1 MSNIQ
6 CLLEITKG
14 KLMKLQ
20 YDISGSNNC
29 IDLVLLN
36 HATSDA
42 IRYADEGNY
51 DIINTKIVQTTAS
64 HEFVI
69 LFRMEV
75 LLKEKS

>member
-1 MSNIQ
+1 
-6 CLLEITKG
+6 
-14 KLMKLQ
+14 MKLQ
-20 YDISGSNNC
+20 YDVSGSNNC

-42 IRYADEGNY
+42 ICYADEGNY
-51 DIINTKIVQTTAS
+51 DIISTKIVQTTAS

>member
-1 MSNIQ
+1 
-6 CLLEITKG
+6 
-14 KLMKLQ
+14 MKLQ
-20 YDISGSNNC
+20 YDVSGSNNC

-36 HATSDA
+36 HATTDA

-51 DIINTKIVQTTAS
+51 DIVSTKIVQSTIS

-75 LLKEKS
+75 VLREKN

>member
-1 MSNIQ
+1 
-6 CLLEITKG
+6 
-14 KLMKLQ
+14 MKLQ
-20 YDISGSNNC
+20 YDVSSSNNC

>member
-1 MSNIQ
+1 
-6 CLLEITKG
+6 
-14 KLMKLQ
+14 MKIQ

-36 HATSDA
+36 HATTDA
-42 IRYADEGNY
+42 IKYAETGNY
-51 DIINTKIVQTTAS
+51 DIVSTKIVQTTAS

>member
-1 MSNIQ
+1 
-6 CLLEITKG
+6 
-14 KLMKLQ
+14 MKLQ
-20 YDISGSNNC
+20 YDVSGSSNC

-36 HATSDA
+36 HATTDA
-42 IRYADEGNY
+42 IRYAEKGNY
-51 DIINTKIVQTTAS
+51 DVVNTKIVQTTAS

>member
-1 MSNIQ
+1 
-6 CLLEITKG
+6 
-14 KLMKLQ
+14 MKLQ
-20 YDISGSNNC
+20 YDVSGSNNC

-42 IRYADEGNY
+42 IRYADKGNY

-64 HEFVI
+64 CEFIVG
-69 LFRMEV
+69 FRMEV